1 MFRSFV
7 CLLALTA
14 PLAAQSPKPLLDVA
28 ARSAEAEIR
37 MMLKEAQRL
46 ASTDPAKAT
55 EKLRVVQQKLDADRA
70 LPADRREQLNRIIAD
85 RLRVVATGPIT
96 EEQIPIAPRN
106 LDAEQ
111 KTAELAR
118 LRSGL
123 EDADALRKSGQ
134 VEAANQRFAELL
146 KNFSHDVVAKTEIIG
161 QQTIARKAEF
171 DAIRQDK
178 ERGALAALNS
188 VDRAGVMPR
197 SDVEFPKDWKE
208 KIARRKSDTAPTAE
222 ELRILRALETTT
234 DARFKE
240 SRLEDTVD
248 YLSTLIGLPI
258 IIDKAALDDLK
269 LTYDTPVNF
278 AVKKPVAAR
287 TALRAILRG
296 LGLTYVVREGAVFVT
311 TVERARAYLVTKT
324 YSVADLVTPLGF
336 FDPNDEALNVT
347 MLIDTIV
354 HMIDPQSWDFGGGPG
369 MIRYYPP
376 TRSIIVRQSAEIQT
390 MIRGSLNR

>member
-1 MFRSFV
+1 MSRAFV
-7 CLLALTA
+7 CLLALAA
-14 PLAAQSPKPLLDVA
+14 PLAAQSPKPIADVA

-46 ASTDPAKAT
+46 ASTDPAKAM
-55 EKLRVVQQKLDADRA
+55 EKLKVVQQKLDADRA

-85 RLRVVATGPIT
+85 RLRVVAAGPTT
-96 EEQIPIAPRN
+96 EEQVPIAPRN

-146 KNFSHDVVAKTEIIG
+146 KNFLHDVVAKTEIIG

-240 SRLEDTVD
+240 SRLEDTLD

-258 IIDKAALDDLK
+258 IIDKAALDELK

-324 YSVADLVTPLGF
+324 YSVADLVTPIGF

>member
-1 MFRSFV
+1 MSRAFV
-7 CLLALTA
+7 CWLALAA

-55 EKLRVVQQKLDADRA
+55 EKLKAVQQKLDADRA

-85 RLRVVATGPIT
+85 RLRVVATGPTT
-96 EEQIPIAPRN
+96 EEQIPVAPRN

-111 KTAELAR
+111 KTADLAR

-161 QQTIARKAEF
+161 QQTIARKVEA
-171 DAIRQDK
+171 DSIRQDK
-178 ERGALAALNS
+178 ERGALAGLNS

-248 YLSTLIGLPI
+248 
-258 IIDKAALDDLK
+258 
-269 LTYDTPVNF
+269 
-278 AVKKPVAAR
+278 
-287 TALRAILRG
+287 
-296 LGLTYVVREGAVFVT
+296 
-311 TVERARAYLVTKT
+311 
-324 YSVADLVTPLGF
+324 
-336 FDPNDEALNVT
+336 
-347 MLIDTIV
+347 
-354 HMIDPQSWDFGGGPG
+354 
-369 MIRYYPP
+369 
-376 TRSIIVRQSAEIQT
+376 
-390 MIRGSLNR
+390 